1 LVVTSPAEAFLPQ
14 LASNPWDNLSMRITI
29 AHKKSKQEVVDSIDR
44 GFDYVFKMDGLPVK
58 LVLEQKNWQGSTM
71 TFALSAKMGF
81 MSSPIKGTID
91 VTDRDVTIDADLG
104 MFERFVS
111 EDKVRGA
118 LSTKFKG
125 LLT

>member
-1 LVVTSPAEAFLPQ
+1 
-14 LASNPWDNLSMRITI
+14 MRITI
-29 AHKKSKQEVVDSIDR
+29 AHKKPKQEVVDSIDR
-44 GFDYVFKMDGLPVK
+44 GFDDVFKMDGLPVK
-58 LVLEQKNWQGSTM
+58 LVLEQKSWQGSTM

-118 LSTKFKG
+118 LATKFKG